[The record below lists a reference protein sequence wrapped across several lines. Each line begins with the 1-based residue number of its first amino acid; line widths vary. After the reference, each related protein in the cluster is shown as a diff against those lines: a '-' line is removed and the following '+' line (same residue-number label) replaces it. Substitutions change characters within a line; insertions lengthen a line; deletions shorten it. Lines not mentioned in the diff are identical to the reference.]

1 LELKSLKEWML
12 GRLKTLNDQL
22 NEQNQAPV
30 RRLKALV
37 DKILDDFI

>member
-1 LELKSLKEWML
+1 ML

-30 RRLKALV
+30 RRFNALG
-37 DKILDDFI
+37 DKLPTG